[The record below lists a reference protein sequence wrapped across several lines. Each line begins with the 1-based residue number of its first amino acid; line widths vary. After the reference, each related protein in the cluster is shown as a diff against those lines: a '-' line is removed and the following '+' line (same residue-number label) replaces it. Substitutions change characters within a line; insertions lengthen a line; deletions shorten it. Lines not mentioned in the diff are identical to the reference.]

1 MEMIATD
8 LFQLKRTKWSTR
20 CWTIGNSTIA
30 EIALYILLPTD
41 YRVHSPSVVQEQQ
54 DNNQSNER
62 LILMKHG
69 HFVHKSIKVLKSIRV
84 VVIVQAGSC
93 VVQAPGTTKAT
104 VRTKDSIYDYVNVKS
119 VLLHKKDHISVRF
132 IAGYADFVVRSAI
145 LSFCLRYLDKTTTVT
160 ALLCKLWYHSVTMLV
175 QVIFIQCS
183 FLLPWC

>member
-93 VVQAPGTTKAT
+93 VVQAPGTTKST
-104 VRTKDSIYDYVNVKS
+104 VLS

>member
-1 MEMIATD
+1 MIATD

-41 YRVHSPSVVQEQQ
+41 YRVHSLSVLQEQQ
-54 DNNQSNER
+54 DNQSNER

-93 VVQAPGTTKAT
+93 VVQAPGTTKST
-104 VRTKDSIYDYVNVKS
+104 VLS
-119 VLLHKKDHISVRF
+119 VLHKKDHISIRF

-145 LSFCLRYLDKTTTVT
+145 LSFCLRYLDKTTAVT

-175 QVIFIQCS
+175 QVIFTQCS